1 MAPAQILVVED
12 ENIVARDIERNLH
25 VLGYEV
31 PAIAASGEDA
41 IDKAVAIHPDL
52 VLMDIRL
59 RGRIDG
65 VSAAQEIGGRLAI
78 PVVYL
83 TSYADDET
91 LHRAKL
97 TEPFGYIVKPFEK
110 KDLHATIEM
119 ALYRH
124 QTQMTLRSL
133 ALADELTGLY
143 NRRGFLTLADQ
154 HLKFA
159 RRATRGCS
167 LLFIDVD
174 RLKQINDTFG
184 HREGD
189 HALITTAKILRQTF
203 RESDV
208 IARLGGLEPRERA
221 ECVDPWRVGV
231 RALDVAVPWHRRDAP
246 GVLGAEVERE
256 RPAPAEP
263 GDAEPVAAGPR
274 LLLGVVGGGRDVAEV
289 LLTRH
294 FAGDGAHLLEVLPL
308 HPALTVVELGRD
320 RVVAGVREA
329 PHHVLVVVAVAG
341 EAGDHDDDRVAPLRL
356 RVGVV
361 RRDHR
366 PAHVQLDV
374 AGGDALRVGDD
385 RLRQRDAGRED
396 AAHRRVRAELQD
408 FPAAERTGHER
419 LLL

>member
-12 ENIVARDIERNLH
+12 ESIVARDIERNLH

-65 VSAAQEIGGRLAI
+65 VNAAQEIGGRLAI

-91 LHRAKL
+91 LRRAKM
-97 TEPFGYIVKPFEK
+97 TEPFGYIVKPFDK
-110 KDLHATIEM
+110 KDLHAAIEM

-143 NRRGFLTLADQ
+143 NRRGFLTLANQ

-159 RRATRGCS
+159 RRTKRGCS

-174 RLKQINDTFG
+174 HLKQINDTFG

-208 IARLGGLEPRERA
+208 IARLGGDEF
-221 ECVDPWRVGV
+221 
-231 RALDVAVPWHRRDAP
+231 AVLAIHS
-246 GVLGAEVERE
+246 
-256 RPAPAEP
+256 
-263 GDAEPVAAGPR
+263 
-274 LLLGVVGGGRDVAEV
+274 
-289 LLTRH
+289 
-294 FAGDGAHLLEVLPL
+294 
-308 HPALTVVELGRD
+308 
-320 RVVAGVREA
+320 
-329 PHHVLVVVAVAG
+329 
-341 EAGDHDDDRVAPLRL
+341 DDDSTRVITARL
-356 RVGVV
+356 QEHVKEYNA

-366 PAHVQLDV
+366 YEVVLSVGAVRFDPMRTSSIEDLMISADE
-374 AGGDALRVGDD
+374 ALY
-385 RLRQRDAGRED
+385 
-396 AAHRRVRAELQD
+396 
-408 FPAAERTGHER
+408 GHKR
-419 LLL
+419 SKGKP